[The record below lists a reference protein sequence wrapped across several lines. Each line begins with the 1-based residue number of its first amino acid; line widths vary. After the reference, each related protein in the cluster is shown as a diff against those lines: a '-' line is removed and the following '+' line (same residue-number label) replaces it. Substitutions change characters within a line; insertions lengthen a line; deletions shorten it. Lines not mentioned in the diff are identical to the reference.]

1 MAIFAK
7 FSPIIYVAMAIFAK
21 FCPIIYVAMA
31 IFVKFCPIIYAATLN
46 SSVAQLPAIC
56 GR

>member
-1 MAIFAK
+1 MAIFAKFRPIIYVAKTISAK

-21 FCPIIYVAMA
+21 FR
-31 IFVKFCPIIYAATLN
+31 PIIYAATLN

>member
-1 MAIFAK
+1 
-7 FSPIIYVAMAIFAK
+7 MAIFAK

-31 IFVKFCPIIYAATLN
+31 IFAKFSPIIYAATLN